1 MLLRTKRRMALLA
14 ATAAVAAPAAAPIA
28 EAQPPQ
34 QSGLV
39 NVYIDDTLPR
49 NNVGIGV
56 AANVAANVC
65 GVAVSAAVLAEQVV
79 RNDDGEFTCENLQD
93 GQTVRIVQ
101 AQ

>member
-1 MLLRTKRRMALLA
+1 MALLA

-79 RNDDGEFTCENLQD
+79 RNDQPFTCSNDLTD
-93 GQTVRIVQ
+93 QTVRIEQ